1 MEYQQDEKKV
11 VLTISQTVGG
21 KMPSSFKILIPLTA
35 ELPLLQTGDEVF
47 CENIIV
53 YELRGSIMFK
63 GKPEN
68 IKLISRPLNQ
78 GTIEAEELFI

>member
-1 MEYQQDEKKV
+1 
-11 VLTISQTVGG
+11 
-21 KMPSSFKILIPLTA
+21 MPSSFKVVIPLTA

-47 CENIIV
+47 CENLIV
-53 YELRGSIMFK
+53 YELRGNIMFR

-78 GTIEAEELFI
+78 GKVEAEELFI